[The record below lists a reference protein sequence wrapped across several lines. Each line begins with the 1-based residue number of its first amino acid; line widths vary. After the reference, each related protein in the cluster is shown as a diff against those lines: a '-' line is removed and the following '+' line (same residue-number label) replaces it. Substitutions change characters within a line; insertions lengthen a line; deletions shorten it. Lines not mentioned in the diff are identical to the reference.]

1 MNKKLIVVSIVA
13 GCFMG
18 GISAYMNSPTIN
30 RSYESKTEIVVPTT
44 QGSKHVGLLAQL
56 NFKRSGQY
64 EMYLLTDDLVGF
76 NVSGKYGFSS
86 FGLSIMPSAAE
97 RIVPQDK
104 KLSIVET
111 MFSQHGIHSMEEL
124 KIISLDDDK
133 TILVAPRYSYLYTS
147 VYI

>member
-1 MNKKLIVVSIVA
+1 
-13 GCFMG
+13 MG
-18 GISAYMNSPTIN
+18 GVSAYMNSPTIN
-30 RSYESKTEIVVPTT
+30 RSYESKTEIVVPTQ
-44 QGSKHVGLLAQL
+44 QGSKHIGLLAQL

-64 EMYLLTDDLVGF
+64 EMYFLTDDLVGF

-86 FGLSIMPSAAE
+86 LGLSLMPTASE
-97 RIVPQDK
+97 SIIPQDK

-124 KIISLDDDK
+124 KIIRLDDDK
-133 TILVAPRYSYLYTS
+133 TIFVAPRYSYLYTS